1 MVCTLNSASDGRP
14 SSPNPH
20 DHPVNSGNTTPPETT
35 QPPNDREDDNE
46 ISPSLR
52 TRSKCFVSK
61 DDLKRHSSQAN
72 TKESSRN
79 SQAQSETNDHRN
91 QENESVVRDR
101 CYSGLTKQPNQPS
114 GQEET
119 EPPTEVLKLT
129 PHTGHKY
136 LFLGDYVDR
145 GSYSCEC
152 IVYLLALKV
161 VHPDRVFLI
170 RGNHES
176 RSMTSR
182 EYLDGPSFMVECE
195 VKIGADAYD
204 CFMSAFDALPIGAIV
219 ENKLGRWFC
228 CHGGLG
234 MFDWCLS
241 HVLSHG
247 C

>member
-1 MVCTLNSASDGRP
+1 MVCTFDSASEGRP
-14 SSPNPH
+14 TSPNPH
-20 DHPVNSGNTTPPETT
+20 DHPVNSDNITPPETT
-35 QPPNDREDDNE
+35 PNGKEDSEDDSS

-61 DDLKRHSSQAN
+61 EDLKRNSSQAS
-72 TKESSRN
+72 TKESSKN
-79 SQAQSETNDHRN
+79 SHTRSETNGNSFKD
-91 QENESVVRDR
+91 QENEPEVRSR
-101 CYSGLTKQPNQPS
+101 CRSGLDPSKRPTPPSKQA
-114 GQEET
+114 ET
-119 EPPTEVLKLT
+119 EPTTEVLKLT

-152 IVYLLALKV
+152 IIYLLALKV

-195 VKIGADAYD
+195 VKIGVDAYD

-234 MFDWCLS
+234 MFDW
-241 HVLSHG
+241 
-247 C
+247 